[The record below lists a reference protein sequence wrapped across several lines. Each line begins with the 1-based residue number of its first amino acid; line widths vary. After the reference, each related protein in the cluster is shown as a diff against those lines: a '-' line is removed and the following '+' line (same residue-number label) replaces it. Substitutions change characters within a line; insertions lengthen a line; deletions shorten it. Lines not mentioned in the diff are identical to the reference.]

1 MAIFAIGDVQGCY
14 DELRELIDK
23 IAFDPKRDRLWFVGD
38 LVNRG
43 PNSLAVLRYV
53 RGLGDRA
60 ISVLGNHDLHLIA
73 VARGFA
79 RLRDDDTLSDV
90 LKAPDRDELIDWL
103 RCLPMMHVEGDKAL
117 VHAGLPP
124 QWSVNKASTL
134 AGEVEAELRGPGHHK
149 FLENLYGS
157 KPSRWKDSLKGWD
170 RLRVIV
176 NAMTRMRFCSMDGE
190 LDFKSKGESTNGPP
204 GFMPWFEVA
213 GRKSAGTTLIFGHW
227 SALGLRVMP
236 DVLAL
241 DSGCVWGGKL
251 SAIRLD
257 DRQLTQVGSR
267 MTPAVFAQVNF

>member
-134 AGEVEAELRGPGHHK
+134 AGEVEAALRGPGHHK

>member
-134 AGEVEAELRGPGHHK
+134 SGEVEAALRGPGHHK

-204 GFMPWFEVA
+204 GFMPWFEVV

>member
-1 MAIFAIGDVQGCY
+1 M
-14 DELRELIDK
+14 
-23 IAFDPKRDRLWFVGD
+23 FV
-38 LVNRG
+38 
-43 PNSLAVLRYV
+43 
-53 RGLGDRA
+53 
-60 ISVLGNHDLHLIA
+60 DLHLIA

-134 AGEVEAELRGPGHHK
+134 AGEVEAALRGPGHHK

-176 NAMTRMRFCSMDGE
+176 NTMTRMRFCSMDGE

>member
-90 LKAPDRDELIDWL
+90 LNAPDRDELLSWL
-103 RCLPMMHVEGDKAL
+103 RH
-117 VHAGLPP
+117 
-124 QWSVNKASTL
+124 Q
-134 AGEVEAELRGPGHHK
+134 
-149 FLENLYGS
+149 
-157 KPSRWKDSLKGWD
+157 SL
-170 RLRVIV
+170 L
-176 NAMTRMRFCSMDGE
+176 
-190 LDFKSKGESTNGPP
+190 L
-204 GFMPWFEVA
+204 
-213 GRKSAGTTLIFGHW
+213 
-227 SALGLRVMP
+227 
-236 DVLAL
+236 
-241 DSGCVWGGKL
+241 
-251 SAIRLD
+251 
-257 DRQLTQVGSR
+257 QL
-267 MTPAVFAQVNF
+267 M

>member
-90 LKAPDRDELIDWL
+90 LNAPDRDELIDWL

-134 AGEVEAELRGPGHHK
+134 AGEVEAALRGPGHHK

-176 NAMTRMRFCSMDGE
+176 NTMTRMRFCSMDGE